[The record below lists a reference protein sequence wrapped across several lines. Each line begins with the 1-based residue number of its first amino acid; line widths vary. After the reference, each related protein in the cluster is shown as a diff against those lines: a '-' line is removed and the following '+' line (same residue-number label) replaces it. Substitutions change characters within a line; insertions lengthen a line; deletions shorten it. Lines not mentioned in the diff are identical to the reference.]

1 MRYLSIISLISLLFS
16 CSEPKKE
23 VVDEVVLEQ
32 KIAQLLMVGFRGT
45 ELTDTSRI
53 IADIKERNLGGVV
66 LFDYDVEQKG
76 LRNIES
82 PEQVKKLAHDLQGLS
97 ESKLL
102 IAIDQEN
109 GLVNRLK
116 SKYGF
121 PNFSASAQYLGNMD
135 NLDST
140 RAWADSTAALL
151 ADLGINLNFAPVADV
166 NVNPAS
172 PAIGN
177 KERSYSA
184 DPAIVAKHAG
194 AVIDAHTAHDVMS
207 CLKHFPGH
215 GSAKSDSHAGFTD
228 LTDTW
233 SENELSPF
241 ADLITSNKATM
252 VMTAHVF
259 NKNLDAEYPAT
270 LSEKVI
276 NGVLREKL
284 GWKGVV
290 ISDDMHMGA
299 ITENYGLE
307 DAIEKSLNAGVDILV
322 FANNNGRFYDGDATS
337 KAIAI
342 IKKLIDEEKVSM
354 ERIEESLARIDA
366 LKGKLM

>member
-1 MRYLSIISLISLLFS
+1 M
-16 CSEPKKE
+16 
-23 VVDEVVLEQ
+23 
-32 KIAQLLMVGFRGT
+32 
-45 ELTDTSRI
+45 
-53 IADIKERNLGGVV
+53 
-66 LFDYDVEQKG
+66 
-76 LRNIES
+76 
-82 PEQVKKLAHDLQGLS
+82 
-97 ESKLL
+97 
-102 IAIDQEN
+102 
-109 GLVNRLK
+109 VNRLK

-121 PNFSASAQYLGNMD
+121 PNFSASAQHLGSLD

-194 AVIDAHTAHDVMS
+194 AVIDAHSAHDVLT

-233 SENELSPF
+233 SDKELSPF
-241 ADLITSNKATM
+241 ADLIKSNQATM

-259 NKNLDAEYPAT
+259 TNPSNS
-270 LSEKVI
+270 LS
-276 NGVLREKL
+276 
-284 GWKGVV
+284 
-290 ISDDMHMGA
+290 
-299 ITENYGLE
+299 
-307 DAIEKSLNAGVDILV
+307 
-322 FANNNGRFYDGDATS
+322 
-337 KAIAI
+337 
-342 IKKLIDEEKVSM
+342 
-354 ERIEESLARIDA
+354 
-366 LKGKLM
+366 